1 MTINPAV
8 SRRALIGGLCATAAG
23 LLAACA
29 ALPPLSVEEA
39 VRRLLRRSTERAL
52 ARLEEPGG
60 VWDRMI
66 AQIDPGQNA
75 GPSGPFIAGLLLK
88 GALMSPEFHR
98 RLDAWLRPVALR
110 AARAA
115 APRVAAAVKVMGIAN
130 ARAVLAGGPRAATE
144 LLRGEMGPAVI
155 EAMLPE
161 FRDALRV
168 LDDPVLGPA
177 IRALAG
183 LGADAL
189 AQRFARHAD
198 QALWDAIGAQ
208 EAAIR
213 ANPGADGD
221 PQLADML
228 ARP

>member
-1 MTINPAV
+1 MIAPQL
-8 SRRALIGGLCATAAG
+8 SRRALIAGLCATGSAM
-23 LLAACA
+23 LASCA

-66 AQIDPGQNA
+66 AQIDLGQNA
-75 GPSGPFIAGLLLK
+75 GAAGFLLK
-88 GALMSPEFHR
+88 GALISPEFHR
-98 RLDAWLRPVALR
+98 RLDAWLRSAALR

-115 APRVAAAVKVMGIAN
+115 APRIAAAVKVMGIAN
-130 ARAVLAGGPRAATE
+130 ARAVLGGGPHAATD

-189 AQRFARHAD
+189 ARRFARHAD

-213 ANPGADGD
+213 ADPGADGD
-221 PQLADML
+221 PQLAEML
-228 ARP
+228 APP